1 MGTHQRQPVRWKRG
15 VTAAHAQPDEAASP
29 SLPEVVRDHIGHQ
42 LQTVYASLT
51 TEAQPQRLLDLIAQ
65 LDVAL
70 AGQDAQAASVF
81 RRDLLATLPDLR
93 SFAMSLVLNQTRADD
108 LVQETLLKA
117 WKSQDRFVPGTNLK
131 AWLFTIMR
139 NQFYNEHRKRGREV
153 QDEDGAQAERMVSL
167 PEQGGHLDLSD
178 VRSALD
184 RLAPSMRQALVLVA
198 IENLT
203 YEETAAV
210 MNCRIGTVKS
220 RVWRARTQLAEM
232 LGYDGLEVG
241 SDDVMLAAAGP
252 KARRSASV
260 S

>member
-1 MGTHQRQPVRWKRG
+1 ML
-15 VTAAHAQPDEAASP
+15 EF
-29 SLPEVVRDHIGHQ
+29 SLDGDTI
-42 LQTVYASLT
+42 
-51 TEAQPQRLLDLIAQ
+51 
-65 LDVAL
+65 
-70 AGQDAQAASVF
+70 DAQAPRLPDSVQYHLGH
-81 RRDLLATLPDLR
+81 LLAATYAQDSVEPPIADRFAELLTLLDAAFGKAQDGREKEFQTSLLAMVPNLQRFARSLLR
-93 SFAMSLVLNQTRADD
+93 NHVGADD
-108 LVQETLLKA
+108 LLQNTLLRA
-117 WKSQDRFVPGTNLK
+117 WRSRASFAPGTNLE

-153 QDEDGAQAERMVSL
+153 QDEDGTQAERMVSL

-178 VRSALD
+178 VRTALD
-184 RLAPSMRQALVLVA
+184 RLAPLMRQALVLVA

-232 LGYDGLEVG
+232 LGYTGLEVG

-252 KARRSASV
+252 KGRKSV
-260 S
+260 TVS

>member
-1 MGTHQRQPVRWKRG
+1 MLELSLDADTIDAQGPRLPDSVQYHLG
-15 VTAAHAQPDEAASP
+15 HLLAATYAQDNVEPTIADRFAE
-29 SLPEVVRDHIGHQ
+29 L
-42 LQTVYASLT
+42 L
-51 TEAQPQRLLDLIAQ
+51 RLLDGAFGRAQ
-65 LDVAL
+65 DGREKAF
-70 AGQDAQAASVF
+70 QAS
-81 RRDLLATLPDLR
+81 LLAMVPNLQRFARSLLR
-93 SFAMSLVLNQTRADD
+93 SHVGADD
-108 LVQETLLKA
+108 LLQNTLLRA
-117 WKSQDRFVPGTNLK
+117 WRSRASFAPGTNLE

-178 VRSALD
+178 VQAALD
-184 RLAPSMRQALVLVA
+184 RLAPPMRQALVLVA

-210 MNCRIGTVKS
+210 MQCRIGTVKS

-232 LGYDGLEVG
+232 LGYTGLEVG
-241 SDDVMLAAAGP
+241 SDDIMLAAAGP
-252 KARRSASV
+252 KGRKSTAV

>member
-1 MGTHQRQPVRWKRG
+1 MLELSLDGDTIDTQAPRLPDSVQYHLG
-15 VTAAHAQPDEAASP
+15 HLLAATYAQDSVEP
-29 SLPEVVRDHIGHQ
+29 SIADRFAEL
-42 LQTVYASLT
+42 LT
-51 TEAQPQRLLDLIAQ
+51 LLDAAFGKAQ
-65 LDVAL
+65 D
-70 AGQDAQAASVF
+70 GREKEFQTS
-81 RRDLLATLPDLR
+81 LLAMVPNLQRFARSLLR
-93 SFAMSLVLNQTRADD
+93 NHVGADD
-108 LVQETLLKA
+108 LLQNTLLRA
-117 WKSQDRFVPGTNLK
+117 WRSRASFAPGTNLE

-153 QDEDGAQAERMVSL
+153 QDEDGTQAERMVSL

-178 VRSALD
+178 VRTALD
-184 RLAPSMRQALVLVA
+184 RLSPLMRQALVLVA

-232 LGYDGLEVG
+232 LGYTGLEVG

-252 KARRSASV
+252 KGRKAVTV

>member
-1 MGTHQRQPVRWKRG
+1 MLELSLDADTIDAQGPRLPDSVQYHLG
-15 VTAAHAQPDEAASP
+15 HLLAATYAQDNVEPTIADRFAE
-29 SLPEVVRDHIGHQ
+29 L
-42 LQTVYASLT
+42 L
-51 TEAQPQRLLDLIAQ
+51 RLLDGAFGRAQ
-65 LDVAL
+65 DGREKAF
-70 AGQDAQAASVF
+70 QAS
-81 RRDLLATLPDLR
+81 LLAMVPNLQRFARSLLR
-93 SFAMSLVLNQTRADD
+93 SHVGADD
-108 LVQETLLKA
+108 LLQNTLLRA
-117 WKSQDRFVPGTNLK
+117 WRSRASFAPGTNLE

-178 VRSALD
+178 VQAALD

-210 MNCRIGTVKS
+210 MQCRIGTVKS

-232 LGYDGLEVG
+232 LGYTGLEVG

-252 KARRSASV
+252 KGRKSTAV

>member
-1 MGTHQRQPVRWKRG
+1 MLELSLDADTIDAQGPRLPDSVQYHLG
-15 VTAAHAQPDEAASP
+15 HLLAATYAQDNVEPTIADRFAE
-29 SLPEVVRDHIGHQ
+29 L
-42 LQTVYASLT
+42 L
-51 TEAQPQRLLDLIAQ
+51 RLLDGAFGRAQ
-65 LDVAL
+65 DGREKAF
-70 AGQDAQAASVF
+70 QAS
-81 RRDLLATLPDLR
+81 LLAMVPNLQRFARSLLR
-93 SFAMSLVLNQTRADD
+93 SHVGADD
-108 LVQETLLKA
+108 LLQNTLLRA
-117 WKSQDRFVPGTNLK
+117 WRSRASFAPGTNLE

-139 NQFYNEHRKRGREV
+139 NQFYNEHRKHGREV

-178 VRSALD
+178 VQAALD
-184 RLAPSMRQALVLVA
+184 RLAPPMRQALVLVA

-210 MNCRIGTVKS
+210 MQCRIGTVKS

-232 LGYDGLEVG
+232 LGYTGLEVG

-252 KARRSASV
+252 KGRKSTAV

>member
-1 MGTHQRQPVRWKRG
+1 LLDGAFGRAQDGREKAFQ
-15 VTAAHAQPDEAASP
+15 TALLAMVP
-29 SLPEVVRDHIGHQ
+29 SLQRF
-42 LQTVYASLT
+42 ARSL
-51 TEAQPQRLLDLIAQ
+51 
-65 LDVAL
+65 
-70 AGQDAQAASVF
+70 
-81 RRDLLATLPDLR
+81 LR
-93 SFAMSLVLNQTRADD
+93 SHVGADD
-108 LVQETLLKA
+108 LLQNTLLRA
-117 WKSQDRFVPGTNLK
+117 WRSRASFAPGTNLE

-178 VRSALD
+178 VQAALD
-184 RLAPSMRQALVLVA
+184 RLAPPMRQALVLVA

-210 MNCRIGTVKS
+210 MQCRIGTVKS

-232 LGYDGLEVG
+232 LGYTGIEVG

-252 KARRSASV
+252 KGRKSTAV

>member
-1 MGTHQRQPVRWKRG
+1 MLALSLDGDTIDVQGPRLPDSVQYHLG
-15 VTAAHAQPDEAASP
+15 HLLAATYAQDRVEPSIADRFAELLTLLDAAFGKAQDGR
-29 SLPEVVRDHIGHQ
+29 EKEFQ
-42 LQTVYASLT
+42 ASLL
-51 TEAQPQRLLDLIAQ
+51 AMVPNLQRFARSLLRNH
-65 LDVAL
+65 V
-70 AGQDAQAASVF
+70 G
-81 RRDLLATLPDLR
+81 
-93 SFAMSLVLNQTRADD
+93 ADD
-108 LVQETLLKA
+108 LLQNTLLRA
-117 WKSQDRFVPGTNLK
+117 WRSRASFAPGTNLE

-153 QDEDGAQAERMVSL
+153 QDEDGTQAERMVSL

-184 RLAPSMRQALVLVA
+184 RLAPPMRQALVLVA

-210 MNCRIGTVKS
+210 MQCRIGTVKS

-232 LGYDGLEVG
+232 LGYTGLEVG

-252 KARRSASV
+252 KGRKSV
-260 S
+260 SVS

>member
-1 MGTHQRQPVRWKRG
+1 MLELSLDADTIDAQGPRLPDSVQYHLG
-15 VTAAHAQPDEAASP
+15 HLLAATYAQDNVEPTIADRFAE
-29 SLPEVVRDHIGHQ
+29 L
-42 LQTVYASLT
+42 L
-51 TEAQPQRLLDLIAQ
+51 RLLDGAFGRAQ
-65 LDVAL
+65 DGREKAF
-70 AGQDAQAASVF
+70 QAS
-81 RRDLLATLPDLR
+81 LLAMVPNLQRFARSLLR
-93 SFAMSLVLNQTRADD
+93 NHVGADD
-108 LVQETLLKA
+108 LLQNTLLRA
-117 WKSQDRFVPGTNLK
+117 WRSRASFAPGTNLE

-178 VRSALD
+178 VQAALD
-184 RLAPSMRQALVLVA
+184 RLAPPMRQALVLVA

-210 MNCRIGTVKS
+210 MQCRIGTVKS

-232 LGYDGLEVG
+232 LGYSGLEVG

-252 KARRSASV
+252 KGRKSTAIA
-260 S
+260 

>member
-1 MGTHQRQPVRWKRG
+1 MLAPSLDDSTIDKQAPRL
-15 VTAAHAQPDEAASP
+15 PDSVQYHLGHLLAAS
-29 SLPEVVRDHIGHQ
+29 
-42 LQTVYASLT
+42 YAQDLD
-51 TEAQPQRLLDLIAQ
+51 EPPVADRFAELLALLDAAFGRAR
-65 LDVAL
+65 D
-70 AGQDAQAASVF
+70 GHEKSFQAA
-81 RRDLLATLPDLR
+81 LLGMVPNLQRFARSLLR
-93 SFAMSLVLNQTRADD
+93 NHVGADD
-108 LVQETLLKA
+108 LLQNTLLRA
-117 WKSQDRFVPGTNLK
+117 WRSRASFAPGTNLE

>member
-1 MGTHQRQPVRWKRG
+1 MLELSLDADTIDAQGPRLPDSVQYHLG
-15 VTAAHAQPDEAASP
+15 HLLAATYAQDNVEPTIADRFAE
-29 SLPEVVRDHIGHQ
+29 L
-42 LQTVYASLT
+42 L
-51 TEAQPQRLLDLIAQ
+51 RLLDGAFGRAQ
-65 LDVAL
+65 DGREKAF
-70 AGQDAQAASVF
+70 QAS
-81 RRDLLATLPDLR
+81 LLALVPNLQRFARSLLR
-93 SFAMSLVLNQTRADD
+93 SHVGADD
-108 LVQETLLKA
+108 LLQNTLLRA
-117 WKSQDRFVPGTNLK
+117 WRSRASFAPVTNLE

-178 VRSALD
+178 VQAALD
-184 RLAPSMRQALVLVA
+184 RLAPPMRQALVLVA

-210 MNCRIGTVKS
+210 MQCRIGTVKS

-232 LGYDGLEVG
+232 LGYTGLEVG

-252 KARRSASV
+252 KGRKSTAV

>member
-1 MGTHQRQPVRWKRG
+1 MLELSLDADTIDAQGPRLPDSVQYHLG
-15 VTAAHAQPDEAASP
+15 HLLAATYAQDNVEPTIADRFAE
-29 SLPEVVRDHIGHQ
+29 L
-42 LQTVYASLT
+42 L
-51 TEAQPQRLLDLIAQ
+51 RLLDGAFGRAQ
-65 LDVAL
+65 DGREKAF
-70 AGQDAQAASVF
+70 QAS
-81 RRDLLATLPDLR
+81 LLALVPNLQRFARSLLR
-93 SFAMSLVLNQTRADD
+93 SHVGADD
-108 LVQETLLKA
+108 LLQNTLLRA
-117 WKSQDRFVPGTNLK
+117 WRSRASFAPGTNLE

-178 VRSALD
+178 VQAALD
-184 RLAPSMRQALVLVA
+184 RLTPPMRQALVLVA

-210 MNCRIGTVKS
+210 MQCRIGTVKS

-232 LGYDGLEVG
+232 LGYTGLEVG
-241 SDDVMLAAAGP
+241 SDDIMLAAAGP
-252 KARRSASV
+252 KGRKSTAV

>member
-1 MGTHQRQPVRWKRG
+1 MLELSLDADTIDAQGPRLPDSVQYHLG
-15 VTAAHAQPDEAASP
+15 HLLAATYAQDNVEPTIADRFAE
-29 SLPEVVRDHIGHQ
+29 L
-42 LQTVYASLT
+42 L
-51 TEAQPQRLLDLIAQ
+51 RLLDGAFGRAQ
-65 LDVAL
+65 DGREKAF
-70 AGQDAQAASVF
+70 QAS
-81 RRDLLATLPDLR
+81 LLAMVPNLQRFARSLLR
-93 SFAMSLVLNQTRADD
+93 NHVGADD
-108 LVQETLLKA
+108 LLQNTLLRA
-117 WKSQDRFVPGTNLK
+117 WRSRASFAPGTNLE

-178 VRSALD
+178 VQAALD
-184 RLAPSMRQALVLVA
+184 RLAPPMRQALVLVA

-210 MNCRIGTVKS
+210 MQCRIGTVKS

-232 LGYDGLEVG
+232 LGYSGLEVG

-252 KARRSASV
+252 KGRKSTAVA
-260 S
+260 